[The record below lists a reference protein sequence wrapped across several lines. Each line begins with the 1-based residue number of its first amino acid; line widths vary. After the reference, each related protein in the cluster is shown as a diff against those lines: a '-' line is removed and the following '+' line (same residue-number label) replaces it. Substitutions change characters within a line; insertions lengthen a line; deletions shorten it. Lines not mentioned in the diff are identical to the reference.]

1 MLACIRLFDFV
12 HSGVH
17 CMLACIQDMNRNS
30 AQQDESIFHTA
41 DSAQSRVSMKKKE
54 ETTFPRWKRIK
65 RQKKI
70 LKLLFEAG
78 ERNPDRTR
86 TKLLKLHGNIEE
98 KNVFYWFQK
107 SHSRKKREQQKNW
120 VHALSLN
127 QNEIGGSSQAP
138 ICSSRSNGKL

>member
-1 MLACIRLFDFV
+1 
-12 HSGVH
+12 
-17 CMLACIQDMNRNS
+17 MNPNS
-30 AQQDESIFHTA
+30 AQQDESVFHTA

-54 ETTFPRWKRIK
+54 ETTCPRWKRTK
-65 RQKKI
+65 RQKEI

-78 ERNPDRTR
+78 ECNPDRTR
-86 TKLLKLHGNIEE
+86 MKQITKLLKLHGNIKE

-107 SHSRKKREQQKNW
+107 SHSCKKREQQKNW